1 MAIGARPTICELS
14 RLYSTGAISPV
25 EIVQATL
32 RRIGRLDPR
41 LNSFLTVTAE
51 HALARARQAEA
62 EIRAGRKRG
71 PLHGVPYAAK
81 DLLDT
86 SGIRT
91 TVGSKI
97 LRDRVPRRNAAVIE
111 KLDAEGAILIGKAG
125 LHEWAYGITSTNPHF
140 GAVRNPWD
148 TGRIPGGSSGGS
160 AAALAAGL
168 CTFSLGSDTG
178 GSIRIPAALCGVTG
192 LKPTFGRIS
201 RYGAFPLGHTLD
213 TLGAFALRVEDAA
226 WVHQAIAGWDS
237 RDVVSSRQPV
247 HKCLLESEPRLDGT
261 VIGVPASFYF
271 DGLVP
276 DVATAMQVA
285 LRVLET
291 LGAELVEVRIPDI
304 ATYNSLHRVIL
315 LAEATSVHRRRLEE
329 RREDFGD
336 DVRSLLDQG
345 RFVLAA
351 DYLHAQRAR
360 RIFCRDFDAV
370 FARVD
375 ALVAPAIPIPTAR
388 IGELKIE
395 IQGHRENVRLAT
407 TRNVRALNLTGLPVL
422 SVPCGFHSDG
432 LPIGLQ
438 IVGRKYDEVQV
449 LQIGHAFE
457 QATDWHQRIPSMAR

>member
-1 MAIGARPTICELS
+1 MEIGPRPSIGELS
-14 RLYSTGAISPV
+14 RLYSTGAVSPV
-25 EIVQATL
+25 EVVQATL
-32 RRIGRLDPR
+32 RRIERLDPR
-41 LNSFLTVTAE
+41 LNSYLTVTAE
-51 HALARARQAEA
+51 HALARAQQAET

-86 SGIRT
+86 RGIRT

-97 LRDRVPRRNAAVIE
+97 LRDHVPQRDAAVVE
-111 KLDAEGAILIGKAG
+111 KLDAAGAVLIGKTG

-160 AAALAAGL
+160 TAALAAGL
-168 CTFSLGSDTG
+168 CSFSLGSDTG
-178 GSIRIPAALCGVTG
+178 GSIRIPAALCGITG

-213 TLGAFALRVEDAA
+213 TLGPFGLRVEDAA
-226 WVHQAIAGWDS
+226 CVHRAIAGWDS
-237 RDVVSSRQPV
+237 RDVVSSREPV
-247 HKCLLESEPRLDGT
+247 PDCVLEREPRLDGT
-261 VIGVPASFYF
+261 IIGVPDSFYF

-285 LRVLET
+285 LRVFET
-291 LGAELVEVRIPDI
+291 LGAELLDVRIPDI
-304 ATYNSLHRVIL
+304 ATYNSLHRLIL

-351 DYLHAQRAR
+351 DYLDAQRAR
-360 RIFCRDFDAV
+360 RTFCRDFDAV
-370 FARVD
+370 FAQIDV
-375 ALVAPAIPIPTAR
+375 LVAPAIPIPTAR
-388 IGELKIE
+388 VGELAIE
-395 IQGHRENVRLAT
+395 IQGRMENVRLAT
-407 TRNVRALNLTGLPVL
+407 TRNIRALNLTGLPVL

-438 IVGRKYDEVQV
+438 IVGRKHDESQV
-449 LQIGHAFE
+449 LRIGHAYE
-457 QATDWHQRIPSMAR
+457 QATDWHTRVPPMAR